1 MPPVVPNITQQNIGR
16 TITIEDMNRLVMNW
30 LSQHGYA
37 RTEAILRLESARGPE
52 ALNSA
57 KNSLDWLNGN
67 EDTYF
72 QSYMLLRDWIDS
84 SLELYRPELRRV
96 LFPIFIHSYLDL
108 ISKNQINSAKQ
119 FFNTYSSEHEVLH
132 GHDIRQ
138 ISSITL
144 PEHIE
149 ENELVKL
156 YRQNKYRITMWRTA
170 FDLMLHFLFEN
181 ESNGGAI
188 IMRLLN
194 QHIETKIV
202 TGRPDQFINSVV
214 TNDEGISGYDV
225 YHLDNFNK
233 QPVKLGE
240 MPLDTDLKNNIE
252 IELASLDN
260 EIEKTNE
267 KCNKSFLEEFKNKKE
282 ISEDSPMKN
291 SIPLPTFKGIDV
303 EKEIEVIKDLRK
315 RLILGPQASLPSVC
329 MYTFHNT
336 HDSLNCAD
344 ISENASLIACGFS
357 ESYIRVWNTSINKT
371 VSSDSTTPN
380 DSVLYQKSHS
390 RRFIGH
396 SGPVYGIAFSNDNR
410 FILSCSE
417 DRSCRLWSL
426 DTNTCLVAYKGHN
439 QPIWDIAIGPFGHY
453 FATASHD
460 QTARLWSYEHMY
472 PLRIF
477 AGHLSD
483 VDCVSFHPNSAYIA
497 TGSSDKTSRLWDVQ
511 KGSAV
516 RVFTGH
522 TGPINCVTI
531 SPDGKLLATAGD
543 DGLINIYDIGLGKQL
558 KSMKGHTR
566 KSIYSLSFSKESSV
580 LVSGGSDCTV
590 RIWDVKRDT
599 SNNKNISEIS
609 EGYNVETENNTLPK
623 ASTLTTKE
631 KKENIKTPD
640 HMTALYTCKTPVY
653 KVQFTR
659 RNLCLALSVS
669 GVT

>member
-1 MPPVVPNITQQNIGR
+1 MPPIVPNVAQQNMGR
-16 TITIEDMNRLVMNW
+16 TVTIEDMNRLVMNW
-30 LSQHGYA
+30 LSQHGYS
-37 RTEAILRLESARGPE
+37 RTEAILRLESSRGPE

-57 KNSLDWLNGN
+57 KSSLDWLSGN
-67 EDTYF
+67 ADTYF
-72 QSYMLLRDWIDS
+72 QSYMLLRDWINS

-108 ISKNQINSAKQ
+108 ISKNQTNSAKQ
-119 FFNTYSSEHEVLH
+119 FFDTYSSEHEVLH
-132 GHDIRQ
+132 GHDIRHM
-138 ISSITL
+138 SSITL

-156 YRQNKYRITMWRTA
+156 YRQNKYKITMWRTA

-181 ESNGGAI
+181 ESNGGAV

-202 TGRPDQFINSVV
+202 TGRPDQFINSTI

-225 YHLDNFNK
+225 YHLDSFNK

-240 MPLDTDLKNNIE
+240 MPLNTDLKSDIE
-252 IELASLDN
+252 MELATLDN
-260 EIEKTNE
+260 KDEKINHE
-267 KCNKSFLEEFKNKKE
+267 KGEKSLLEEFRNRKE
-282 ISEDSPMKN
+282 VSEDSPIKN
-291 SIPLPTFKGIDV
+291 SIPLPTFKAVDV

-315 RLILGPQASLPSVC
+315 RLVLGPQASLPSVC

-336 HDSLNCAD
+336 HDSVSLNCAD

-357 ESYIRVWNTSINKT
+357 ESYIRVWNTTTNKAI
-371 VSSDSTTPN
+371 TTNSN
-380 DSVLYQKSHS
+380 DSVLVLYQSKSHS

-396 SGPVYGIAFSNDNR
+396 SGPVYGVTLSSDNR

-426 DTNTCLVAYKGHN
+426 DTGTCLVTYKGHN
-439 QPIWDIAIGPFGHY
+439 QPVWDIAIGPFGHY

-460 QTARLWSYEHMY
+460 QTARLWSCEHMY

-483 VDCVSFHPNSAYIA
+483 VDCVSFHPNSAYVA
-497 TGSSDKTSRLWDVQ
+497 TGSSDKTCRLWDVQ
-511 KGSAV
+511 KGNAV

-522 TGPINCVTI
+522 SGPINCVTI

-543 DGLINIYDIGLGKQL
+543 DGLINIYDIGSGRQF

-590 RIWDVKRDT
+590 RVWDVKRDT
-599 SNNKNISEIS
+599 SNNENMQEVTG
-609 EGYNVETENNTLPK
+609 GYNIESTNDTLIK
-623 ASTLTTKE
+623 MTSSTAKD
-631 KKENIKTPD
+631 KKENIETQVIYFE
-640 HMTALYTCKTPVY
+640 TTIY
-653 KVQFTR
+653 
-659 RNLCLALSVS
+659 
-669 GVT
+669 

>member
-1 MPPVVPNITQQNIGR
+1 MPPIVPNVSRQNIGR
-16 TITIEDMNRLVMNW
+16 TVTIEDMNRLVMNW
-30 LSQHGYA
+30 LSQHGYS

-52 ALNSA
+52 TLNST
-57 KNSLDWLNGN
+57 KTSLDWLNGN
-67 EDTYF
+67 ADTYF

-108 ISKNQINSAKQ
+108 ISKNQTVSAKE
-119 FFNTYSSEHEVLH
+119 FFNTYSSEHEILH
-132 GHDIRQ
+132 GHDIRH

-181 ESNGGAI
+181 ESNGGAV

-194 QHIETKIV
+194 QHVETKIV
-202 TGRPDQFINSVV
+202 TGRPDQFINNTI

-240 MPLDTDLKNNIE
+240 MPLDTDLKDDIEMELSNIDNKNE
-252 IELASLDN
+252 QKNYEKGEKSL
-260 EIEKTNE
+260 
-267 KCNKSFLEEFKNKKE
+267 LEEFKNKKE
-282 ISEDSPMKN
+282 PSEDSPMKN
-291 SIPLPTFKGIDV
+291 SIPLPTFKSVDV

-336 HDSLNCAD
+336 HDSLNCVD

-357 ESYIRVWNTSINKT
+357 ESYIRVWNTTVNKT
-371 VSSDSTTPN
+371 INTNSTSNDST
-380 DSVLYQKSHS
+380 LYQSKSHT

-396 SGPVYGIAFSNDNR
+396 SGPVYGVTFSNDSR

-426 DTNTCLVAYKGHN
+426 DTGTCLVAYKGHN
-439 QPIWDIAIGPFGHY
+439 QPVWDIAIGPFGHY

-460 QTARLWSYEHMY
+460 QTARLWSCEHMY

-483 VDCVSFHPNSAYIA
+483 VDCVSFHPNSAYVA
-497 TGSSDKTSRLWDVQ
+497 TGSSDKTCRLWDVQ
-511 KGSAV
+511 KGNAV

-522 TGPINCVTI
+522 SGPINYVTI

-543 DGLINIYDIGLGKQL
+543 DGLINIYDIGSGRQF

-590 RIWDVKRDT
+590 RVWDVKRDT
-599 SNNKNISEIS
+599 SNNENISEMS
-609 EGYNVETENNTLPK
+609 GYKIETADDTLIK
-623 ASTLTTKE
+623 MATSTAKE
-631 KKENIKTPD
+631 KKENTETQVII
-640 HMTALYTCKTPVY
+640 
-653 KVQFTR
+653 
-659 RNLCLALSVS
+659 
-669 GVT
+669 

>member
-1 MPPVVPNITQQNIGR
+1 MPPVVPNVTQQNMGR
-16 TITIEDMNRLVMNW
+16 TVTIEDMNRLVMNW
-30 LSQHGYA
+30 LSQHGYS

-57 KNSLDWLNGN
+57 KNSLDWLSGSA
-67 EDTYF
+67 ETYF

-108 ISKNQINSAKQ
+108 VSKNQTSSAKQ
-119 FFNTYSSEHEVLH
+119 FFSTYSSEHEVLH
-132 GHDIRQ
+132 GYDIRQ
-138 ISSITL
+138 MSYITL

-156 YRQNKYRITMWRTA
+156 YRQNKYKITMWRTA

-194 QHIETKIV
+194 QHVETKIV
-202 TGRPDQFINSVV
+202 TGRPDQFINNTITS
-214 TNDEGISGYDV
+214 DEGISGYDV
-225 YHLDNFNK
+225 YHLDSFNK

-240 MPLDTDLKNNIE
+240 MPLDTDLKNDIE
-252 IELASLDN
+252 MELAILDS
-260 EIEKTNE
+260 KNE
-267 KCNKSFLEEFKNKKE
+267 KKSHEKGEKSLLEEFKNKKE
-282 ISEDSPMKN
+282 TSDDSPMKN
-291 SIPLPTFKGIDV
+291 SIPLPASKAIDV

-357 ESYIRVWNTSINKT
+357 ESYIRVWNTTINKIT
-371 VSSDSTTPN
+371 NTDSSSN
-380 DSVLYQKSHS
+380 D
-390 RRFIGH
+390 
-396 SGPVYGIAFSNDNR
+396 SGPVYGVAFSNDNR

-426 DTNTCLVAYKGHN
+426 DTGTCLVAYKGHN
-439 QPIWDIAIGPFGHY
+439 QPVWDIAIGPFGHY

-460 QTARLWSYEHMY
+460 QTARLWSCEHMY

-483 VDCVSFHPNSAYIA
+483 VDCISFHPNSAYVA
-497 TGSSDKTSRLWDVQ
+497 TGSSDKTCRLWDVQ
-511 KGSAV
+511 KGNAV

-522 TGPINCVTI
+522 SGPINCVTI

-543 DGLINIYDIGLGKQL
+543 DALINIYDIGSGRQL
-558 KSMKGHTR
+558 KTMKGHTR

-590 RIWDVKRDT
+590 RVWDVKRDT
-599 SNNKNISEIS
+599 SNSENISEIS
-609 EGYNVETENNTLPK
+609 EGYNIETTDTLIK
-623 ASTLTTKE
+623 IAASTTKE
-631 KKENIKTPD
+631 KKENTE
-640 HMTALYTCKTPVY
+640 TQTPVY

-669 GVT
+669 GVS